1 MNQIAKLPIQGG
13 RLLPVCETEALKD
26 KVYEL
31 EWIEWRVSKLLFK
44 LDHNQFNRL
53 DEAESDLEKLG
64 ELPSDTGNTMA
75 MLDQAMQ
82 EASVE
87 QIADGL
93 AVLHG
98 LFGSRGEPEIVA
110 STGVELIEAEHVS
123 TIALYRG
130 LIVLLRP
137 SPNEW
142 DEKTN
147 EWKRPPIRKFLPT
160 IPEIIAELQD
170 QRELWR
176 ESQSKLKDLSQ
187 RHAQARQEITKRIAE
202 LRVAVNDA
210 RRKTHTIEQAAAQDD
225 GWDIPS
231 EKHHY
236 RK

>member
-142 DEKTN
+142 DEKTM

-170 QRELWR
+170 QRGLWLER
-176 ESQSKLKDLSQ
+176 QSKFKDLPQ
-187 RHAQARQEITKRIAE
+187 RHGQARQEITKRIAE
-202 LRVAVNDA
+202 LSG
-210 RRKTHTIEQAAAQDD
+210 RKPHHWAELAAGQQ
-225 GWDIPS
+225 G
-231 EKHHY
+231 
-236 RK
+236 